1 VRLLLEAGVL
11 PVFVFSSF
19 VPQATLLYWAS
30 NSAFFLG
37 LQHALG
43 QSRIARAAGLPAVML
58 PQPRGKR
65 EAEGAAR
72 AGHAHCCM
80 HAAAA
85 AAAAT
90 AASVAVLLCTPE
102 HTVPPLPCRAC

>member
-72 AGHAHCCM
+72 AGHTL
-80 HAAAA
+80 
-85 AAAAT
+85 T
-90 AASVAVLLCTPE
+90 AACTPLPP
-102 HTVPPLPCRAC
+102 PPLLLPPLHL